1 MSEEL
6 TRIYEIEKRLNN
18 IESKIDTIFSVLLGI
33 YIHLF
38 FELFKN

>member
-1 MSEEL
+1 MPEEL

-18 IESKIDTIFSVLLGI
+18 IESNINTIFSVLLGI